1 VYSYLKLSS
10 LTYLIG
16 SMLNRMTIPPHEG
29 SGDKDT
35 SIDLLFNNLEFNNLV
50 LYTSEFTY
58 KHLLAK
64 GVYH

>member
-1 VYSYLKLSS
+1 
-10 LTYLIG
+10 
-16 SMLNRMTIPPHEG
+16 MTIPPHEE

-58 KHLLAK
+58 RYFLAK
-64 GVYH
+64 GVYY